1 MYFGID
7 RHTTGFL
14 AEHVLEHLTPVQV
27 ALAACNT
34 YKALDDNEGYWRV
47 AVPDW
52 WAQRTDVSTSERM
65 RADID
70 DGHVLQLNGPAL
82 TNVLS
87 SAGFTCTILEHTDA
101 QSKFRYTPWNATEGN
116 ITRSAAFDT
125 RKGISV
131 IVDAVKRVES
141 TPGAETASHEQKSVD
156 TTAVSPAN
164 KLMNAPNVVADVN
177 ARSKYPLRMTQLS
190 ESDEQGL
197 RDAVVNGS
205 MTFTKALMKL
215 FDQLA
220 TPHKVTWSE
229 GETHRSTIQ
238 KLIAKEPWNVCY
250 QLALVGIMTK

>member
-1 MYFGID
+1 MLRSIS
-7 RHTTGFL
+7 RHTAFL

-34 YKALDDNEGYWRV
+34 YKALDDNGGYWRV

-52 WAQRTDVSTSERM
+52 WARRADVSTNERM

-87 SAGFTCTILEHTDA
+87 NAGFTCTILEHTDA
-101 QSKFRYTPWNATEGN
+101 KAQFRYTPWNATEGN

-131 IVDAVKRVES
+131 IVDAVKRVGS
-141 TPGAETASHEQKSVD
+141 TAAGAETNIHELKSVD
-156 TTAVSPAN
+156 TAVSPAN
-164 KLMNAPNVVADVN
+164 KLVDAPHVAADVN

-190 ESDEQGL
+190 ESDERGL
-197 RDAVVNGS
+197 RDAVVSGL

-215 FDQLA
+215 FDQLT
-220 TPHKVTWSE
+220 TPHKLTWSE

-250 QLALVGIMTK
+250 QLALVGMMTK